1 MDKPQLFVVAGPNG
15 AGKSSFSNLLVGSDS
30 EVFDGDK
37 LEKQLIESQPNASWE
52 RIRELSAEIFEYRWK
67 SAIEKRGDF
76 AYETNFTFPTSIR
89 LPTTFKTAGYEIN
102 LLYVGL
108 NSVNE
113 STKRVKLR
121 TQKGGH
127 DVDNGSIELNFNGGI
142 FHVIEHFA
150 FFNRLLFIDNPVNTK
165 PRIVLYAESGVILRK
180 TEPLPG
186 WVTTHFAEI
195 VSF

>member
-1 MDKPQLFVVAGPNG
+1 MDEPQLFIVAGPNG
-15 AGKSSFSNLLVGSDS
+15 AGKSFASKLLVGDDL

-37 LEKQLIESQPNASWE
+37 LEKQLIESHPNANWE
-52 RIRELSAEIFEYRWK
+52 RIRELSAEIFEHRWK
-67 SAIEKRGDF
+67 SAIEKHEDF

-89 LPTTFKTAGYEIN
+89 LPTTFKAAGYEVN
-102 LLYVGL
+102 ALYIGL
-108 NSVNE
+108 DSVDE

-142 FHVIEHFA
+142 FHIIKHFA
-150 FFNRLLFIDNPVNTK
+150 FFDRFFFIDNPISTK
-165 PRIVLYAESGVILRK
+165 PRIVLHAESGIIKRK
-180 TEPLPG
+180 TEVLPD